1 MDRSALPP
9 TVSAHRPEGT
19 LVITSLS
26 SMIASG
32 VQRCVDTMGLV
43 TRSELND
50 RIATLYYHL
59 EEKIRMT
66 MAAREDELN
75 LRLATR
81 LGVLMAEVISLR
93 SSVVTKDEA
102 LSAAAN
108 AFAAEVE
115 SRNAEIARQLAE
127 ALELDA
133 QRDAARIEEL
143 LRLAGED
150 IPAEIPEVE
159 IPLPGEPA
167 EIPPDSGV
175 PPVDESTLPDTETGS
190 GTNQPV

>member
-1 MDRSALPP
+1 M
-9 TVSAHRPEGT
+9 
-19 LVITSLS
+19 ITSLS
-26 SMIASG
+26 SMIAG
-32 VQRCVDTMGLV
+32 MVQRCVDTMGLV
-43 TRSELND
+43 TRSELD
-50 RIATLYYHL
+50 HRLTTLYAHL
-59 EEKIRMT
+59 EEKIHMT

-81 LGVLMAEVISLR
+81 IGVLMAEVISLR
-93 SSVVTKDEA
+93 SSIVTKDEA

-175 PPVDESTLPDTETGS
+175 PPVDESTLPGTEVPPGAQTI
-190 GTNQPV
+190 